1 MPKGRWRAPSDRREG
16 VDGRLDKVVEKALQP
31 EPDERFS
38 SAREFRKA
46 LDSALAKPRLIVAG
60 REMATS
66 EAKSEKGGKGSPRA
80 AKQELQR
87 ESEGNP
93 KPVALWVLSGVVPL
107 LAIALFFVVRGQRAK
122 EEEKGATPKEQD
134 VAQEAK
140 PEEGE
145 GVYAAMGDRLN
156 EEISRRNLQSTE
168 GGDGAESKPSK
179 PAPPKKPDDAPPV
192 PAKSDKEMAK
202 SPVPPEDSNRSDSDS
217 PGPPMVGRWRPLLDD
232 RKLNRDGTLL
242 ENGDAFL
249 APCKAAQAK
258 LKEPIDAV
266 LVRWRGFRGN
276 SMSVE
281 YHGGNKGYG
290 RRSFHVGSGGGTQSH
305 LGPASGPG
313 AARSFDSQWFVL
325 IRGNQKHVWEVADG
339 KDPAVSA
346 NVGEVSAATD
356 IKELKITTWNP
367 HYLPYFKPAL
377 IRRCDTLIPT
387 EEQLAELLAARTTAA
402 LLDLPWVA
410 QPKDE
415 AYDAFLDAVDEAC
428 GKLAVADFRAA
439 RSQAETL
446 LAAQP
451 LLKENPHREILEFV
465 RDTAAA
471 LIAIDESTASKSPW
485 PELKG
490 NRQYRLDP
498 ATGHAFVSLPLL
510 LTANEAAAF
519 AQKTPG
525 HLATLA
531 PAEETQRALADA
543 WLVPT
548 VPLGIVTRREGRFVQ
563 GWHLGGMPRGNSGWS
578 WITGE
583 PLPAGGVGASW
594 RSGRFGYDP
603 QMATIWELGGKEAE
617 NKRRASLGWETIS
630 ASTRAFALIE
640 FPALATR
647 YPNPQW
653 NHPAARNEA
662 PGSTG
667 DPLVDFENRFTHQ
680 WRETVTKPW
689 SAIDGQLRDKYA
701 TALESR
707 ARTIAQ
713 AGTLDAV
720 LPWHF
725 EIKTV
730 REGGTPPPLDAN
742 TPEELRRLRTV
753 WDAEAAKVAAQR

>member
-1 MPKGRWRAPSDRREG
+1 M
-16 VDGRLDKVVEKALQP
+16 
-31 EPDERFS
+31 
-38 SAREFRKA
+38 
-46 LDSALAKPRLIVAG
+46 
-60 REMATS
+60 
-66 EAKSEKGGKGSPRA
+66 
-80 AKQELQR
+80 
-87 ESEGNP
+87 
-93 KPVALWVLSGVVPL
+93 
-107 LAIALFFVVRGQRAK
+107 
-122 EEEKGATPKEQD
+122 
-134 VAQEAK
+134 
-140 PEEGE
+140 
-145 GVYAAMGDRLN
+145 
-156 EEISRRNLQSTE
+156 
-168 GGDGAESKPSK
+168 
-179 PAPPKKPDDAPPV
+179 
-192 PAKSDKEMAK
+192 
-202 SPVPPEDSNRSDSDS
+202 
-217 PGPPMVGRWRPLLDD
+217 
-232 RKLNRDGTLL
+232 
-242 ENGDAFL
+242 
-249 APCKAAQAK
+249 
-258 LKEPIDAV
+258 
-266 LVRWRGFRGN
+266 
-276 SMSVE
+276 
-281 YHGGNKGYG
+281 
-290 RRSFHVGSGGGTQSH
+290 H
-305 LGPASGPG
+305 LGPPSGPG
-313 AARSFDSQWFVL
+313 AARSFDSQWYVL
-325 IRGNQKHVWEVADG
+325 IRGNEKHVWEVADG

-415 AYDAFLDAVDEAC
+415 AYDAFLGAVDEAC
-428 GKLAVADFRAA
+428 EKLAVADFRAA

-446 LAAQP
+446 LGAQP
-451 LLKENPHREILEFV
+451 LLKENPHREILESV

-471 LIAIDESTASKSPW
+471 LIAIEESAASKSPW

-510 LTANEAAAF
+510 LTANEAATF

-583 PLPAGGVGASW
+583 PLPAEGVGASW
-594 RSGRFGYDP
+594 RSGRLGYDP
-603 QMATIWELGGKEAE
+603 QMAAIWELGGKEAE
-617 NKRRASLGWETIS
+617 NKRRATLGWETIS
-630 ASTRAFALIE
+630 ASTRAFSLIE

-653 NHPAARNEA
+653 NHPAARNEP

-680 WRETVTKPW
+680 WRETVT
-689 SAIDGQLRDKYA
+689 
-701 TALESR
+701 
-707 ARTIAQ
+707 
-713 AGTLDAV
+713 
-720 LPWHF
+720 
-725 EIKTV
+725 
-730 REGGTPPPLDAN
+730 
-742 TPEELRRLRTV
+742 
-753 WDAEAAKVAAQR
+753 